1 MLKQSIWL
9 LIIALVF
16 GFVSYKSVLWLR
28 RNISWHTYV
37 VQSGS
42 MEPSIGTGDV
52 IFIAEQSEYQLN
64 DTITF
69 KDANS
74 RTVTHRIT
82 QKNETPTGVEFI
94 TKGDANQTIDAEPV
108 PATQVI
114 GKVAMVVPRFGYV
127 IQFGRT
133 PWGFILFFIVPT
145 VIILYDEIKSII
157 SETRGSLIG
166 KRRRRM

>member
-1 MLKQSIWL
+1 MVKQAVW
-9 LIIALVF
+9 LIIIAVVF

-28 RNISWHTYV
+28 HNISWHTYV

-42 MEPSIGTGDV
+42 MEPSISTGDV
-52 IFIAEQSEYQLN
+52 IFIAQKNDYELN

-69 KDANS
+69 KDSNN

-82 QKNETPTGVEFI
+82 QKNETSSGTEFI
-94 TKGDANQTIDAEPV
+94 TKGDANQTVDTEPV
-108 PATQVI
+108 PAERVV
-114 GKVAMVVPRFGYV
+114 GEVAWVLPRFGYV

-145 VIILYDEIKSII
+145 IIILYDEIKNIV
-157 SETRGSLIG
+157 SETRGSFPG
-166 KRRRRM
+166 RRRRRR